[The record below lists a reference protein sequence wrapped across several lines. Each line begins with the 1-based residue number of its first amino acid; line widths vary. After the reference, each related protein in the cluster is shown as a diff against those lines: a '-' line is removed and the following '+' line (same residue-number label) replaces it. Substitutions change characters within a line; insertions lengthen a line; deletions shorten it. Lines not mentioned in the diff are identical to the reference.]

1 MSDSKATDTSRTA
14 EEASPAQKT
23 GDLQTIRASYRLN
36 GRNYLKWSQVV
47 RTYLKGKGKIS
58 HLLGTGPEKTDPGFV
73 TWDEED
79 SMIMSWLW
87 DSMEPAISDT
97 CMFLASAKG
106 IWEYIQRTYS
116 KARDAA
122 QVYEIKIK
130 TNGMKQGD
138 MAVTEYAN
146 FLQMMW
152 QELDHYRVFEM
163 KCPDDAAILK
173 KYIEGDRVYDF
184 LAGLNS
190 DFDQVR
196 LQILSKEEVPSL
208 EETISIIRGEESR
221 RNVMLEKP
229 SGMEGSA
236 LVAKSDQ
243 QERNKDDQPFR
254 NSGRENQR
262 RENKDMLWCT
272 YCKKSRHT
280 KENCWKLNGKPPSSE
295 WGTRGRQQRPQ
306 AHLTEQ
312 SKAEEGP
319 DSKGFKGD
327 ELGFKRDE
335 IEKLRSLLS
344 SLEKPSGASS
354 LVLSGKPVNSYGL
367 HACDKFFDDSWILD
381 SGATDHMTHS
391 SRFFRTYTPCPSNRK
406 IIVANGEVATV
417 AGLGEVYITPSVVL
431 KNVLHVPKLSANL
444 ISIQKL
450 ATDLKCCAIFFLSHC
465 VLQDQVSGRKIGLA
479 KERNGLYHLEISQKT
494 TSNLPVSLL
503 SSSNKDA
510 IWLHHYRLG
519 HPSFR
524 VLKIMFPQLF
534 IGSDI
539 SEFHCDVC
547 ELAKHTRSCSFSYQ

>member
-236 LVAKSDQ
+236 LVAKSEQ

-295 WGTRGRQQRPQ
+295 WGRVEDNKGPKLISRSNQRLKRDQ
-306 AHLTEQ
+306 TAR
-312 SKAEEGP
+312 
-319 DSKGFKGD
+319 DSK
-327 ELGFKRDE
+327 EM
-335 IEKLRSLLS
+335 S
-344 SLEKPSGASS
+344 
-354 LVLSGKPVNSYGL
+354 
-367 HACDKFFDDSWILD
+367 
-381 SGATDHMTHS
+381 
-391 SRFFRTYTPCPSNRK
+391 
-406 IIVANGEVATV
+406 
-417 AGLGEVYITPSVVL
+417 
-431 KNVLHVPKLSANL
+431 
-444 ISIQKL
+444 
-450 ATDLKCCAIFFLSHC
+450 
-465 VLQDQVSGRKIGLA
+465 
-479 KERNGLYHLEISQKT
+479 
-494 TSNLPVSLL
+494 
-503 SSSNKDA
+503 
-510 IWLHHYRLG
+510 
-519 HPSFR
+519 
-524 VLKIMFPQLF
+524 
-534 IGSDI
+534 
-539 SEFHCDVC
+539 
-547 ELAKHTRSCSFSYQ
+547 